1 MYIEKVDPRLRMTN
15 DLEYANFSLREQAN
29 LLDNAHDAISV
40 RDLENRIIY
49 WNKGAE
55 RLYGW
60 TSDEVVGK
68 KVEDLLFI
76 EGSQQPVNAFRKMLE
91 NGEWSGEFEQIN
103 KNNEKINVESHWI
116 LNYDDQG
123 NPRSIFALS
132 TDITDRKKN
141 EDELRK
147 ASYYARSLIE
157 ASLDPL
163 VTISRDGKITDVN
176 EATEQVTGYSRDE
189 LIGSDFSD
197 YFSEP
202 EKAREGYKNVFTNGF
217 VKDYPLAIHHKS
229 GNITDVLYNATVY
242 NDEAGEIQGVFA
254 AARDVTARNESDE
267 KVRQQAELLD
277 NAREAI
283 TLRDL
288 DNRIIYW
295 NKGSE
300 RVYGW
305 KAEEVMGKIAHE
317 VFFKEPSPQPLEAL
331 KIVKEKGEWNG
342 EMQHVNKNGDE
353 IIVDTRWTLM
363 YDREGNPESILVINS
378 DITEKKKLESQL
390 YRAQRIESIGTLAGG
405 MAHDLNNIL
414 TPILLSVEI
423 IKEKLPC
430 IENRDLI
437 EMLEKNIK
445 RGADLVQKVLSFA
458 RGVEGERRPIQ
469 LTRIINDLTKT
480 IGETFPRS
488 INISKKIN
496 PDLWQISGDATQC
509 HQVLMNLCVNARD
522 AMPRGGT
529 LTISAENFIVDESF
543 ARMSIGS
550 TVGPHVVISVID
562 TGIGMPSEV
571 IDRIFEPF
579 FTTKK
584 LGEGTGL
591 GLSTALAI
599 VKSHGGFIHVY
610 SEVDK
615 GSVFK
620 VYFPAISTAGSIEV
634 EGQANEMLQGNG
646 ELILIVDDE
655 EMIRK
660 MVSIMLEENGYRS
673 IVASDGSEA
682 VTLFARHKNEVNLA
696 IVDLMMPVMDGKAC
710 IKALRKL
717 DSNIKI
723 IAASGLAQQNK
734 RVDVINSINAF
745 LMKPFSTQMLL
756 STIQSTLSTKW

>member
-423 IKEKLPC
+423 IKEKLPG

>member
-1 MYIEKVDPRLRMTN
+1 MNQRPRMTKAPEN
-15 DLEYANFSLREQAN
+15 ANFSLRDQAN

-40 RDLENRIIY
+40 RDLENRITY

-60 TSDEVVGK
+60 TKDEAIGK
-68 KVEDLLFI
+68 KVEELLFI
-76 EGSQQPVNAFRKMLE
+76 EGSQQPVIALKMMLE
-91 NGEWSGEFEQIN
+91 NGEWSGEFEQLN
-103 KNNEKINVESHWI
+103 KNNEKIIVEGHWI

-132 TDITDRKKN
+132 TDITDRKRTEN
-141 EDELRK
+141 ELRR
-147 ASYYARSLIE
+147 ASFYARSLIE

-163 VTISRDGKITDVN
+163 VTISPEGKITDVN

-189 LIGSDFSD
+189 LISSDFSD

-202 EKAREGYKNVFTNGF
+202 EKALEGYKRVFKFGF
-217 VKDYPLAIHHKS
+217 VKDYPLAIHHRS
-229 GNITDVLYNATVY
+229 GKITDVLYNATVY
-242 NDEAGEIQGVFA
+242 KDETGSIQGVFA
-254 AARDVTARNESDE
+254 AARDITARNESD
-267 KVRQQAELLD
+267 KKIRQQAELLD
-277 NAREAI
+277 NARDAI

-305 KAEEVMGKIAHE
+305 KTEEVLGRIAHD

-331 KIVKEKGEWNG
+331 KSVLENGEWNG
-342 EMQHVNKNGDE
+342 EMHHLNKSGNE
-353 IIVDTRWTLM
+353 IIVDSRWTLM
-363 YDREGNPESILVINS
+363 YDKEGKPESILVINS

-390 YRAQRIESIGTLAGG
+390 FRAQRMESIGTLAGG

-423 IKEKLPC
+423 IKERLPG
-430 IENRDLI
+430 IENKDLI
-437 EMLEKNIK
+437 EILEKNVK

-458 RGVEGERRPIQ
+458 RGVEGERQPIQ

-480 IGETFPRS
+480 IEETFPRN
-488 INISKKIN
+488 INICEDIS

-522 AMPRGGT
+522 AMPYGGT
-529 LTISAENFIVDESF
+529 LTISAENFIIDENF
-543 ARMSIGS
+543 ARVYIGS
-550 TVGPHVVISVID
+550 TVGPHVVISVSD
-562 TGIGMPSEV
+562 TGTGIPPEI

-591 GLSTALAI
+591 GLSTALTI
-599 VKSHGGFIHVY
+599 VKSHGGFIRVY
-610 SEVDK
+610 SEINK
-615 GSVFK
+615 GSSFK
-620 VYFPAISTAGSIEV
+620 IYLPAISSQGSIEV
-634 EGQANEMLQGNG
+634 ESQELNVFHGHG
-646 ELILIVDDE
+646 ELIMIVDDE

-660 MVSIMLEENGYRS
+660 MVSTTLEDYNYQS
-673 IVASDGSEA
+673 ITASDGSEA
-682 VTLFARHKNEVNLA
+682 VAFYAQRKNEIKLVIL
-696 IVDLMMPVMDGKAC
+696 DLMMPIMDGKAC
-710 IKALRKL
+710 IKTLRKI
-717 DSNIKI
+717 DSKVKI
-723 IAASGLAQQNK
+723 IATSGLAQKKN
-734 RVDVINSINAF
+734 RIDVINSVNAF
-745 LMKPFSTQMLL
+745 LTKPFSTQKLL
-756 STIQSTLSTKW
+756 ATIQSTLSTKW